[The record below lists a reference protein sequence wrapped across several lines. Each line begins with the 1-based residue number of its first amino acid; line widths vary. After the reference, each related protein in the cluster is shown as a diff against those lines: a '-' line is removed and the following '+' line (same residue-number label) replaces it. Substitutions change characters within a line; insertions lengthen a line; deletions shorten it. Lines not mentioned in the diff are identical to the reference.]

1 VIFNQASLYT
11 SAMFFERGNFHSENA
26 AFLEKGQLLFKQTLF
41 HFKYAVSKGK
51 KYIPTLE
58 SNMSL

>member
-1 VIFNQASLYT
+1 
-11 SAMFFERGNFHSENA
+11 MFFERGNFHSENA